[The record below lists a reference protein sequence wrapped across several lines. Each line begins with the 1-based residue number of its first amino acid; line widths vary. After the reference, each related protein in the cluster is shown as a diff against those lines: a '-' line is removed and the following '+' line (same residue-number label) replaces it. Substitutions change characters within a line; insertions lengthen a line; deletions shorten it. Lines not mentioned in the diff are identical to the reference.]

1 MIHNFR
7 ELNVWQKSMQLSY
20 DLYRITKAFP
30 NDELY
35 GMVSQIRRAVT
46 SIPANIAEGAGRSTD
61 AELVHFLNIA
71 EGSAFELET
80 WLLLA
85 EKASYVMPDS
95 SQSLVERTQ
104 EIQRMIAGLR
114 LKYNKNNK

>member
-7 ELNVWQKSMQLSY
+7 ELSVWQKGMQLAQDVY
-20 DLYRITKAFP
+20 YTTGNFP
-30 NDELY
+30 KEEMY
-35 GMVSQIRRAVT
+35 GMVSQMRRAAT

-61 AELVHFLNIA
+61 AELVRFLDIA

-85 EKASYVMPDS
+85 EKFSYMNEE
-95 SQSLVERTQ
+95 QSNLLFVNVR
-104 EIQRMIAGLR
+104 EIQRMLAGLR
-114 LKYNKNNK
+114 LKYNKK